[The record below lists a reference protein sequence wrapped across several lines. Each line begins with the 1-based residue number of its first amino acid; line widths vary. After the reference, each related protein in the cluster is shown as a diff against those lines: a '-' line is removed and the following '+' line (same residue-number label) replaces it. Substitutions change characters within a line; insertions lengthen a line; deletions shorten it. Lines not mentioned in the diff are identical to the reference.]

1 MRCIINLAARY
12 PWLVI
17 MLLGLITVTALIRLP
32 DLQVEITAEGMMVR
46 NPDALA
52 LYENTMQTFGSE
64 KVTVVYLEDEN
75 LFDPDNLAAI
85 HQALVH
91 IQSIPQIHRAVSLFS
106 IRYLRTVD
114 GYIYSDPYLKTIPKS
129 RQSATSL
136 ANTALLNP
144 LVERNLLSSDGTVM
158 AINLYFD
165 PADYQRGFDE
175 QVATAL
181 DHAIAPL
188 KQRLRH
194 VFHLG
199 DPSIRSGI
207 SEQIRADQKIIL
219 PIALLVL
226 VVTLG
231 MLLRRLNAT
240 LIPLFTASLS
250 VVWILGVMATLGIP
264 VNVMTS
270 IVPALLIIVGST
282 EDIHLISEYQT
293 ANRKGVRGLL
303 ANRFMANHMGTA
315 VLLTFVTT
323 CLGFLSISLN
333 QIDLLQQFG
342 LVTAIGLTL
351 NFIITITLVPA
362 CLQLF
367 THQTDTQSPLG
378 GSNFVRFSSSTF
390 NVVFRFPRSV
400 TIAVLLFM
408 GLSCYWAMQI
418 KVNNNVL
425 DYFEAS
431 SELPYQA
438 KLIQR
443 KLSGIQSLAIVVS
456 GNKDAFL
463 KIHQLEQLQILQDY
477 LEQTG
482 LYDKSFSFADFIG
495 VVHSGIDGEHPNK
508 IYLPDNDEVISEYMS
523 LLGHANARSFVSPDF
538 SSAKIIVRHGID
550 SSSLLNQAVQDIMQF
565 SRESIDPQL
574 EVVVTGGSYLNSQAV
589 DYMADGQTRSLLL
602 MLTVIFLLVT
612 LLLMNTKIGLVAV
625 IANLFPILVL
635 FGVMGYFEI
644 ALDTG
649 TAMVA
654 AIALGICVDHT
665 MHFMVRYQRLIN
677 EGLLQMEALA
687 QVIQQESRPIFVT
700 AIALAMGF
708 ATLTFSNFPPVALFG
723 MLSALVMLLALI
735 GTFVVTPLML
745 YNFTIKNKLPI
756 FPTEKIDNTS
766 LKDIRQCRTRYPLA
780 H

>member
-1 MRCIINLAARY
+1 MRRIISFAAKY

-17 MLLGLITVTALIRLP
+17 ILLGLITITALIRLP
-32 DLQVEITAEGMMVR
+32 GLQVEITAEGMMVR

-75 LFDPDNLAAI
+75 LFDPDNLAAV

-91 IQSIPQIHRAVSLFS
+91 IHSIPQIHRAVSLFS

-231 MLLRRLNAT
+231 LLLRRLNAT

-303 ANRFMANHMGTA
+303 ANRFMANHMGIA

-378 GSNFVRFSSSTF
+378 GSNFVRFSASTF

-400 TIAVLLFM
+400 TITVLLFM
-408 GLSCYWAMQI
+408 GLSGYWAMQI
-418 KVNNNVL
+418 KVNNSVL

-438 KLIQR
+438 KLIQQ

-456 GNKDAFL
+456 GKKDAFL
-463 KIHQLEQLQILQDY
+463 KIHPLEQLQILQDY

-538 SSAKIIVRHGID
+538 SSARIIVRHGID

-574 EVVVTGGSYLNSQAV
+574 DVVVTGGSYLNSQAV

-665 MHFMVRYQRLIN
+665 MHFMVRYQRLTN
-677 EGLLQMEALA
+677 EGLMQMEALA

-708 ATLTFSNFPPVALFG
+708 TTLTFSNFPPVALFG

-745 YNFTIKNKLPI
+745 YNYVYSSPSLPLI
-756 FPTEKIDNTS
+756 P
-766 LKDIRQCRTRYPLA
+766 RQACHPFHTKAATHSR
-780 H
+780 